1 MGEENID
8 ELKETVI
15 RFTGDQYET
24 MKAILKQVCSE
35 PESLGLSQS
44 EVDEVYS
51 AVFGEVG

>member
-1 MGEENID
+1 MNDDNEII
-8 ELKETVI
+8 I
-15 RFTGDQYET
+15 RFTGDQYKA
-24 MKAILKQVCSE
+24 MKAIIKQVCSE